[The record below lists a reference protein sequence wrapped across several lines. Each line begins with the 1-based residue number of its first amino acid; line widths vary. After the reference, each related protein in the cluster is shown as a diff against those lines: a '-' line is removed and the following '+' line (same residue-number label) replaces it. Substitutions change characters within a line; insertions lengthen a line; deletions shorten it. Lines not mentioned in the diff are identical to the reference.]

1 MMPINEYVEVRN
13 GAYYAAGTRIGL
25 DVLAREFNDGRSPES
40 IFAAYP
46 SIGSLGKVYGI
57 ITFIL
62 EHPEAV
68 EAYLKEQERRYEEIK
83 AQNPLPPDMVERYQQ
98 ARSTKP
104 R

>member
-1 MMPINEYVEVRN
+1 MPASEYVEVRN

-25 DVLAREFNDGRSPES
+25 DVVAREFNDGRSPES
-40 IFAAYP
+40 IFEAYP
-46 SIGSLGKVYGI
+46 SIGSLGRVYGLI
-57 ITFIL
+57 AFIL

-83 AQNPLPPDMVERYQQ
+83 ARNPLPLDMVERYEQV
-98 ARSTKP
+98 RPTEK